1 MKIISELIKINISLL
16 VIITC
21 YIGYYLGLRSMGLTM
36 VEYQSWIIFLI
47 LVLGVFLSSSGASIL
62 NQYIER
68 HHDAKMNRTKN
79 RPIPSKKIKAQTA
92 LFLGIFLSIIGPLVL
107 CLINFLTAFIS
118 FLTILIY
125 IAIYTPSKRITSFN
139 TIIGS
144 IPGALPPVGGW
155 AAATGQIN
163 INALM
168 LFGILFCWQI
178 PHFLSL
184 AIIYKDD

>member
-36 VEYQSWIIFLI
+36 LEYQSWIIFLI

-79 RPIPSKKIKAQTA
+79 RPIPSKKIKAKTQNNDA
-92 LFLGIFLSIIGPLVL
+92 NS
-107 CLINFLTAFIS
+107 
-118 FLTILIY
+118 
-125 IAIYTPSKRITSFN
+125 
-139 TIIGS
+139 
-144 IPGALPPVGGW
+144 
-155 AAATGQIN
+155 QN
-163 INALM
+163 I
-168 LFGILFCWQI
+168 
-178 PHFLSL
+178 
-184 AIIYKDD
+184 